1 MTLQNSARAGLI
13 ANSEIR
19 TVATMVVGDKVAFYH
34 CAFYSPHHTLFDSAG
49 RHYYE
54 SCYIQ
59 GNIDFIFGNAQSMF
73 QASTHAF
80 TMTCTHKRLH
90 GGSIIQAPKL

>member
-1 MTLQNSARAGLI
+1 M
-13 ANSEIR
+13 
-19 TVATMVVGDKVAFYH
+19 VAGDKVAFYH

-59 GNIDFIFGNAQSMF
+59 GNIDFIFGSGQSIF
-73 QASTHAF
+73 QVIQNETRDAVVTN
-80 TMTCTHKRLH
+80 TC
-90 GGSIIQAPKL
+90 S